1 MIQIWYFYFAENT
14 KTIFIGNVHLGLE
27 KNRDSNERVLK
38 PLNFIFILFLFPDLP
53 IEGVFLKKSIKV
65 GKGTSLRN
73 W

>member
-1 MIQIWYFYFAENT
+1 MKNT
-14 KTIFIGNVHLGLE
+14 ETRFIGNVHLGISLE

-53 IEGVFLKKSIKV
+53 IEGVFKKKSIKV